1 MTNFQTKA
9 DIFNEFFVQQCS
21 LNIND
26 STLPNPISRCSVYS
40 KAIEID
46 PKRLLKI
53 IRALDCNKAHGWD
66 NLSISMIKICD
77 AELVKP
83 LCLIFNQCLE
93 TGVFP
98 EVWKWG
104 NVLPTHKKD
113 SRQLKKNYRP
123 ISLLPI
129 CGKIF
134 EKIIFDSIYK
144 YFTDNKLFTPSQ
156 SGFRTGHSTI
166 NQLLY
171 ITHKI
176 YSAFEDY
183 PSRETKAVF
192 LDISKAFDKVW
203 HEGLIFKL
211 KSYGISGGLLNLIIS
226 YLSNRKQRIVL
237 NGKCSEWSLIH
248 TGVPQGS
255 VLGPLFFL
263 AYINDLVENVR
274 SDARLFADDTS
285 LFTYTVVCEKKLQ
298 RVS

>member
-1 MTNFQTKA
+1 MNF
-9 DIFNEFFVQQCS
+9 
-21 LNIND
+21 
-26 STLPNPISRCSVYS
+26 RH
-40 KAIEID
+40 
-46 PKRLLKI
+46 LL
-53 IRALDCNKAHGWD
+53 
-66 NLSISMIKICD
+66 SCD
-77 AELVKP
+77 T
-83 LCLIFNQCLE
+83 IE

-98 EVWKWG
+98 EMWKWG
-104 NVLPTHKKD
+104 NVLPTHKKE

-129 CGKIF
+129 CGNIF

-144 YFTDNKLFTPSQ
+144 HFTDNKLFTPNQ
-156 SGFRTGHSTI
+156 SGLRPGDSTT

-183 PSRETKAVF
+183 PSRETRAVF

-226 YLSNRKQRIVL
+226 YLSNRKQQVVL
-237 NGKCSEWSLIH
+237 NGKCSEWSLIRA
-248 TGVPQGS
+248 GVPQGS
-255 VLGPLFFL
+255 VLEPLFSL
-263 AYINDLVENVR
+263 VYINDLVENVS

-285 LFTYTVVCEKKLQ
+285 LFTAVYEKEVTATQLNSDLEIISQWAYQWKMQFNSDKNKQAIQVIFSQKRDKSAQPLIYFNRSEVVLKH
-298 RVS
+298 